1 MTGVLRCL
9 IFDAASPWAEATRAA
24 LSEKGHEVHRREVEI
39 LADMRATR
47 SEVKALMPHAVVM
60 LEGLDDPETAGGS
73 PDAVFRINTEGPI
86 SLAAAAMEFKS
97 RAILC
102 MPFRALEGQGGQLGE
117 FDAPEPR
124 SLWSESRERG
134 ATFLQRANPQSL
146 ILRTGPI
153 LELSAIRRRLKNA
166 IAVHPKTEIFPLTP
180 AQLADGLIRSAE
192 RALSGRIHLLPSD
205 PPIELRA
212 FWSEIAAQL
221 QLPEPRFTEGERYP
235 RLISER
241 QADWGPED
249 LGSWRDSLWGPQRAS
264 TGEPVAP
271 GETEAE
277 PRPGTDAS
285 VDADAQP
292 DASVNAQPDASVDAD
307 AQPDACARS
316 SLAPGMERLLARAGE
331 VRHYR
336 HEAGFTVSEGP
347 KARFLVLL
355 QGKIWME
362 LRGED
367 RILQAGSV
375 ISLPEGPHEL
385 GLRGK
390 AAWLEIDLP

>member
-166 IAVHPKTEIFPLTP
+166 IPVHPKTEIFPLTP

-212 FWSEIAAQL
+212 FWTEIAAQL

-271 GETEAE
+271 GETEVE
-277 PRPGTDAS
+277 PRPGTDAQPTAS
-285 VDADAQP
+285 VDA
-292 DASVNAQPDASVDAD
+292 NAQPDASVDAD
-307 AQPDACARS
+307 AQHKA

-390 AAWLEIDLP
+390 GAWLEIDLP